1 MCLKLLQNTISET
14 SFLKIHVYRAAVRLG
29 EHNLKEDPDC
39 EETFSGTS
47 TCNETPQ
54 DFKIEEVIAHTDYAK
69 PVAFRNDIAL
79 IRLDRPV
86 NKTGTY
92 IYEIISLETL
102 IVNPPNL
109 LHILTNSRFP
119 IYFLKISNSLT
130 F

>member
-1 MCLKLLQNTISET
+1 MFKNLRENTTSET
-14 SFLKIHVYRAAVRLG
+14 FKKIICIYRASVRLG

-39 EETFSGTS
+39 EETFSGTN

-92 IYEIISLETL
+92 IFEIISLETL